1 MIKTDIME
9 VLMRSYRNS
18 ILIETLISYFLSM
31 GTDVDTSLIKKFNE
45 IVNGRKLSQESFE
58 RSLRRN
64 IEELKIIGALKDG
77 ARVHKVNI
85 DDQRVSRILYEDYST
100 ELVSF
105 NSLDSAHSRDLYY
118 IVLLLNTPY
127 VEENLRDSAMNYYFK
142 FVENNEVTRG
152 KFVNLFS
159 ILEDVLSNFALIDNE
174 KERVMAI
181 RELFKTKKNNIFDMV
196 AHIKINEGYHVET
209 DEYLDNVESTYDY
222 DDGDY
227 VVLNDD

>member
-1 MIKTDIME
+1 
-9 VLMRSYRNS
+9 MRSYRNS

-45 IVNGRKLSQESFE
+45 IVNGKKLSQESFE

-64 IEELKIIGALKDG
+64 IEELKKVGALKDN
-77 ARVHKVNI
+77 ARVHKVKVE
-85 DDQRVSRILYEDYST
+85 DGKSSRILCSDYST
-100 ELVSF
+100 ELVPF
-105 NSLDSAHSRDLYY
+105 NSLKSAHSRDLYY
-118 IVLLLNTPY
+118 VVLLLNTPY
-127 VEENLRDSAMNYYFK
+127 VEDDLRDSAMNYYFK

>member
-1 MIKTDIME
+1 
-9 VLMRSYRNS
+9 MRSYRNS

-85 DDQRVSRILYEDYST
+85 DEQRVSRILYEDYST

-118 IVLLLNTPY
+118 VVLLLNTPY

-142 FVENNEVTRG
+142 FVENNKETRA
-152 KFVNLFS
+152 KFVDLFV
-159 ILEDVLSNFALIDNE
+159 ILRDVLSAFALVDNDEDRVNEIKKLFE
-174 KERVMAI
+174 KR
-181 RELFKTKKNNIFDMV
+181 TNNIFDMV
-196 AHIKINEGYHVET
+196 AYIKLNEGYDVESNN
-209 DEYLDNVESTYDY
+209 DLANSESTYNY

>member
-1 MIKTDIME
+1 
-9 VLMRSYRNS
+9 MRSYRNS

-31 GTDVDTSLIKKFNE
+31 GIDIDTSIIKRFNE
-45 IVNGRKLSQESFE
+45 IVNGKKLSQESFE

-64 IEELKIIGALKDG
+64 IEELKKVGALKDN
-77 ARVHKVNI
+77 ARVHKVKVE
-85 DDQRVSRILYEDYST
+85 DGKSSRILCSDYST
-100 ELVSF
+100 ELVAF
-105 NSLDSAHSRDLYY
+105 DSLKSAHSRDLYY
-118 IVLLLNTPY
+118 VVLLLNTPY
-127 VEENLRDSAMNYYFK
+127 VEDDLRDSAMNYYFK

>member
-31 GTDVDTSLIKKFNE
+31 GIDIDTSIIKRFNE
-45 IVNGRKLSQESFE
+45 IVNSRKLSQESFE

-127 VEENLRDSAMNYYFK
+127 VEDDLRDSAMNYYFK

>member
-1 MIKTDIME
+1 
-9 VLMRSYRNS
+9 MRSYRNS

-31 GTDVDTSLIKKFNE
+31 GIDVDTSLIKRFNE
-45 IVNGRKLSQESFE
+45 IVNNKEVSQESFE

-64 IEELKIIGALKDG
+64 IEELKKVGALKDN
-77 ARVHKVNI
+77 ARVHKVKVE
-85 DDQRVSRILYEDYST
+85 DGKSSRILCSDYST
-100 ELVSF
+100 ELVPF

-127 VEENLRDSAMNYYFK
+127 VEDDLRDSAMNYYFK

>member
-31 GTDVDTSLIKKFNE
+31 GIDVDTSLIKRFNE
-45 IVNGRKLSQESFE
+45 IVNNKEVSQESFE

-64 IEELKIIGALKDG
+64 IEELKKVGALKDN
-77 ARVHKVNI
+77 ARVHKVKVE
-85 DDQRVSRILYEDYST
+85 DGKSSRILCSDYST
-100 ELVSF
+100 ELVPF

-127 VEENLRDSAMNYYFK
+127 VEDDLRDSAMNYYFK

>member
-1 MIKTDIME
+1 ME

-45 IVNGRKLSQESFE
+45 IVNGKKLSQESFE

-64 IEELKIIGALKDG
+64 IEELKKVGALKDN
-77 ARVHKVNI
+77 ARVHKVKVE
-85 DDQRVSRILYEDYST
+85 DGKSSRILCSDYST
-100 ELVSF
+100 ELVPF
-105 NSLDSAHSRDLYY
+105 NSLKSAHSRDLYY
-118 IVLLLNTPY
+118 VVLLLNTPY
-127 VEENLRDSAMNYYFK
+127 VEDDLRDSAMNYYFK

>member
-1 MIKTDIME
+1 ME

-31 GTDVDTSLIKKFNE
+31 GIDIDTSIIKRFNE
-45 IVNGRKLSQESFE
+45 IVNSRKLSQESFE

-127 VEENLRDSAMNYYFK
+127 VEDDLRDSAMNYYFK

>member
-1 MIKTDIME
+1 
-9 VLMRSYRNS
+9 MRSYRNS

-31 GTDVDTSLIKKFNE
+31 GIDIDTSIIKRFNE

-118 IVLLLNTPY
+118 VVLLLNTPY

-142 FVENNEVTRG
+142 FVENNKETRA
-152 KFVNLFS
+152 KFVDLFV
-159 ILEDVLSNFALIDNE
+159 ILRDVLSAFALVDNDEDRVNEIKKLFE
-174 KERVMAI
+174 KR
-181 RELFKTKKNNIFDMV
+181 TNNIFDMV
-196 AHIKINEGYHVET
+196 AYIKLNEGYDVEFNN
-209 DEYLDNVESTYDY
+209 DLANSESAYNY